1 MDPNKP
7 VTPKE
12 VVQLPK
18 NQNKSKIANG
28 IMAEEVY
35 IQAKTFRIQVYILI
49 EFSRDYYEGIYK
61 LTYQDVADMF
71 DVTVP
76 IIKRAYIN
84 AKKDLDEKS
93 RPNGRPFSLSKEQ
106 VQRLSE
112 WMKSQQQP
120 PHIKQVK
127 SFIANEVGEDL
138 DNKTYKNALNK
149 AGLKTEESEAIDAD
163 RYYCNPSSIENYY
176 DLLESYFLTYD
187 IPSPFVFNVDEEGHD
202 EYVDTKKTELVVV
215 PKSNTQKLRFP
226 VERKDDH
233 TTFVACICADGSF
246 MKPLIVVKRKTIEAR
261 IMRTSLWN
269 KLRIEHDETGYIN
282 SKIFDIWT
290 EKIFIPEVNRRRLEF
305 NYTGPAVLILDG
317 CPSHYTEKLFD
328 LCNANTI
335 KIFFI
340 PPHSS
345 NQTQMLDL
353 ATFHSHKENV
363 RSARLFDITND
374 DLLVDKIQ
382 MLYDSFQKAAS
393 YKTIIS
399 SFEAAGAVFEPN
411 GCMPIVRFSID
422 FTTQIW
428 HKNKTKKEKAEIKE
442 KRKGKGKTETRIDV
456 EDYGNL
462 SVYWSNKDAQKVVKK
477 MPKIIDYTNCT
488 DPFHRLLLA
497 FVPLDKSDFEFMRD
511 PQNQSLNKKEEIKKG
526 RPKKEEKEEKVDDLY
541 IICSFNEK
549 LNFELESLGLNE

>member
-1 MDPNKP
+1 
-7 VTPKE
+7 
-12 VVQLPK
+12 
-18 NQNKSKIANG
+18 
-28 IMAEEVY
+28 
-35 IQAKTFRIQVYILI
+35 
-49 EFSRDYYEGIYK
+49 
-61 LTYQDVADMF
+61 
-71 DVTVP
+71 
-76 IIKRAYIN
+76 
-84 AKKDLDEKS
+84 
-93 RPNGRPFSLSKEQ
+93 
-106 VQRLSE
+106 
-112 WMKSQQQP
+112 
-120 PHIKQVK
+120 
-127 SFIANEVGEDL
+127 
-138 DNKTYKNALNK
+138 
-149 AGLKTEESEAIDAD
+149 
-163 RYYCNPSSIENYY
+163 
-176 DLLESYFLTYD
+176 
-187 IPSPFVFNVDEEGHD
+187 
-202 EYVDTKKTELVVV
+202 
-215 PKSNTQKLRFP
+215 
-226 VERKDDH
+226 
-233 TTFVACICADGSF
+233 
-246 MKPLIVVKRKTIEAR
+246 
-261 IMRTSLWN
+261 MRTSLWN

-456 EDYGNL
+456 EDCGNL

-477 MPKIIDYTNCT
+477 MTKIIDYSNRT

-526 RPKKEEKEEKVDDLY
+526 RPKKEEKEEKVDV
-541 IICSFNEK
+541 
-549 LNFELESLGLNE
+549 